1 MILMILLLSLLI
13 SGCTGLPGL
22 DPQDVTILSPP
33 PTTAPTGAITER
45 PPSSTTPLPEKFQ
58 WETDTVKAIW
68 LTQFDMSPVYQQ
80 DGHQRTQAD
89 FTQKARVI
97 FQNIRQMG
105 FNTVFLQIRPNGD
118 SMYPSDI
125 FPMSAYVTGL
135 YGKQPDYDPV
145 EILVDLARQEGLSVH
160 AWINPMRAMKK
171 EAITQVK
178 TDTALGRL
186 ILQQPDAL
194 VLVGD
199 TWYLDPGWP
208 QVRRLIA
215 DGAREAMTRYAFD
228 GLHMD
233 DYFYPTTA
241 KTFDLQSYEVLGGG
255 RDQDDFRRQNLNALV
270 RELYDIAHEA
280 GGVFGVSPA
289 GNIRTVYNEHY
300 ADVYTWCSQE
310 GFLDYICPQV
320 YFGLE
325 HETHDFISVCRTYDD
340 IIHTD
345 SVELLIGMTFGK
357 ALSQEDPYAGSGKN
371 EWAENRDVL
380 ARSLLSIQGLSHGKG
395 VSVFCYSYLYD
406 PLTAQ
411 PVEETQQEQEN
422 FFPILEKWKVERKP

>member
-1 MILMILLLSLLI
+1 MMILFFLLMLLFT
-13 SGCTGLPGL
+13 GCTGLPGL
-22 DPQDVTILSPP
+22 DPQDVTTLSPP
-33 PTTAPTGAITER
+33 PVTAEPSVPAPTADAPTAEQDEWRTG
-45 PPSSTTPLPEKFQ
+45 
-58 WETDTVKAIW
+58 TVKAIW
-68 LTQFDMSPVYQQ
+68 LTQFDMSSVYRQ
-80 DGHQRTQAD
+80 DGYQREQGD

-97 FQNIRQMG
+97 FQNIRNMG
-105 FNTVFLQIRPNGD
+105 FNTVFLQIRPNAD
-118 SMYPSDI
+118 SMYPSEVY
-125 FPMSAYVTGL
+125 PMSGYVTGS
-135 YGKQPDYDPV
+135 YGRQPEYDPV
-145 EILVDLARQEGLSVH
+145 EILVTLARQEGLSVH

-171 EAITQVK
+171 EALTQVK

-186 ILQQPDAL
+186 ILQQPEAL
-194 VLVGD
+194 VLHGD

-208 QVRRLIA
+208 QVRKLIA

-228 GLHMD
+228 GLHID

-241 KTFDLQSYEVLGGG
+241 KTFDLPSYEALGGG

-270 RELYDIAHEA
+270 RELYETVHAA

-289 GNIRTVYNEHY
+289 GNIHTVYNEHY

-310 GFLDYICPQV
+310 GYLDYICPQV
-320 YFGLE
+320 YFGME
-325 HETHDFISVCRTYDD
+325 HESFDFASVSKTFDR
-340 IIHTD
+340 IIHTE

-380 ARSLLSIQGLSHGKG
+380 ARSLCSTAELSHFKG

-406 PLTAQ
+406 PVTGQ
-411 PVEETQQEQEN
+411 RVEETRQEQEN
-422 FFPILEKWKVERKP
+422 FLPVLQQMDWGKSSSP